1 VDELVRLAKK
11 EEKKVTMPFYVDNNE
26 LNEKNPLDLVDI
38 DEKNKL
44 EEIEEIK
51 EPKGSE
57 EMEEMEEPKESEEPE
72 EPEEPE
78 VSRFFSRGVL
88 YSHFKLIF
96 NYSAVFIFI
105 FFYPGNYWDFAYEKP
120 VEKRDKFPNILSKL
134 YNSRTWTGGRIKFSP
149 FFLPYN
155 IITNHLNDDALQH
168 IYKKTNFKK
177 SYLYL
182 NKSIHKFLE
191 KDDEIKS
198 KNQELKSNNYN
209 FYGLN
214 KIIAKHKFKLKFIV
228 EENEKINLK
237 KKYWDMENHDTFLEK
252 KEKRE
257 KIKRKKLKD
266 KVREKEKLKKLTL
279 LTYLNSKEKENFLSS
294 NWSLRNE
301 IFEKIKYKFKRKLL
315 KLKKNFKLNFRKR
328 KSFRF
333 KKKIKIDF
341 RKTIYWKKNKSIFKF
356 WRNYNK
362 RLRKF
367 FWKKSSGLHFF
378 LSFLFI
384 FKPFSII
391 SNFRKLYFKDNLIYE
406 KNVYQ
411 REQFLNFLPKIVIH
425 NKIFDRF
432 INRMKIFFSIPKKYF
447 SFYTNFFFY
456 FSSVDFL
463 NQNGFFFYPKSK
475 LINYKLINNNFRVIY
490 DNFSKKTF
498 SKKVVYSFKKF
509 LLTFKYIYKI
519 SFYINLVIKPKYRRS
534 YPFVLT
540 GSFYRYFQNTLK
552 NLKFFIKNI
561 LRDGLKRIW
570 IEKNYKSLEFFH
582 IYNAFKKGLVLKFI
596 QSKKSIIY
604 YFNSYKN
611 FYKNFYMN
619 NILSK
624 KFLFFEKRRR
634 QKAIFKFFF
643 ENKLLKLFKNNEEEG
658 KVLKKIFDRN
668 LLEFSKRENFFNKT
682 SFLLKKSQFLKKFTG
697 GLQKSFI
704 KKEII
709 FNKTFLKKVLLKKFS
724 QLKEFFQIKNLYVK
738 KKKNY
743 L

>member
-1 VDELVRLAKK
+1 
-11 EEKKVTMPFYVDNNE
+11 
-26 LNEKNPLDLVDI
+26 
-38 DEKNKL
+38 
-44 EEIEEIK
+44 
-51 EPKGSE
+51 
-57 EMEEMEEPKESEEPE
+57 
-72 EPEEPE
+72 
-78 VSRFFSRGVL
+78 
-88 YSHFKLIF
+88 
-96 NYSAVFIFI
+96 
-105 FFYPGNYWDFAYEKP
+105 
-120 VEKRDKFPNILSKL
+120 
-134 YNSRTWTGGRIKFSP
+134 
-149 FFLPYN
+149 
-155 IITNHLNDDALQH
+155 
-168 IYKKTNFKK
+168 
-177 SYLYL
+177 
-182 NKSIHKFLE
+182 
-191 KDDEIKS
+191 
-198 KNQELKSNNYN
+198 
-209 FYGLN
+209 
-214 KIIAKHKFKLKFIV
+214 
-228 EENEKINLK
+228 
-237 KKYWDMENHDTFLEK
+237 
-252 KEKRE
+252 
-257 KIKRKKLKD
+257 
-266 KVREKEKLKKLTL
+266 
-279 LTYLNSKEKENFLSS
+279 
-294 NWSLRNE
+294 
-301 IFEKIKYKFKRKLL
+301 
-315 KLKKNFKLNFRKR
+315 
-328 KSFRF
+328 
-333 KKKIKIDF
+333 
-341 RKTIYWKKNKSIFKF
+341 
-356 WRNYNK
+356 
-362 RLRKF
+362 
-367 FWKKSSGLHFF
+367 
-378 LSFLFI
+378 
-384 FKPFSII
+384 
-391 SNFRKLYFKDNLIYE
+391 
-406 KNVYQ
+406 
-411 REQFLNFLPKIVIH
+411 
-425 NKIFDRF
+425 
-432 INRMKIFFSIPKKYF
+432 MKIFFSIPKKYF

-738 KKKNY
+738 KKKKLFIKIYNKSFKKLLFFYNQMDFIKTYKKSIFYSNNFFYKNY
-743 L
+743 LYIKNFFSYVFLGVANNLEPLSGDNCFSLFFFKPFIEKNFINRNLFSVFKKFLNFNPLNFLKALNFKKKITPYLNNINLYYLNKGVFFFLNKGLFSFFSNELVKKIFLTFQEDRKNIKKNKFFLKKYNKFFSLDYNKKNIFLRKSRLFFLFKKNLKFLYSKKIKFSEDYKINKLNKLDNSLNYGSFNSQFYIDMYFSYFLI